1 MKSAI
6 LFLVL
11 LGAGCGGGGDSFHD
25 SLTFGTG
32 LAGTGFDLVGESN
45 TFSLAQ
51 TGGTIWFRFESAA
64 DFDGRFVRLYL
75 YSGSYPYAQ
84 QDYVPPQKNGHILLS
99 SFRATDPDTY
109 SVKSYL
115 VETIIDIGKEDHVI
129 DAPLTIMQ

>member
-1 MKSAI
+1 MKHAVLS
-6 LFLVL
+6 VL
-11 LGAGCGGGGDSFHD
+11 LLCAGCGGGDSFKN

-32 LAGTGFDLVGESN
+32 IDGTGFGLVGEAS

-51 TGGTIWFRFESAA
+51 TGGTIWFRFESAS

-84 QDYVPPQKNGHILLS
+84 KDYVPPQKNGHILLS

-109 SVKSYL
+109 SVRSYL

-129 DAPLTIMQ
+129 DAPLSITP